1 MVNSPRST
9 FSEQSG
15 LSLIELLVVMVI
27 ITIIGTIALM
37 QRGSANEQLKRQN
50 AATQL
55 KNAFERARFDS
66 VKRRPDLT
74 AAQAKVDISVN
85 GYTLTTDLD
94 LNGVLTSSDD
104 RVTDLIPQ
112 RIQIKDYNGGF
123 LPKTVYYNKRGEAVD
138 INGSPI
144 SPIFYVCNITCN
156 SPNPDNSNI
165 LLVTPTGTVNL
176 LPGGTQL
183 PTFGVPAISSVPT
196 NTGVNPDSVTP

>member
-1 MVNSPRST
+1 MVNSLRST
-9 FSEQSG
+9 FGEQSG

-27 ITIIGTIALM
+27 ITIVASIALM

-66 VKRRPDLT
+66 VKRRPDDLP

-144 SPIFYVCNITCN
+144 
-156 SPNPDNSNI
+156 
-165 LLVTPTGTVNL
+165 
-176 LPGGTQL
+176 
-183 PTFGVPAISSVPT
+183 
-196 NTGVNPDSVTP
+196 